1 MFCVHLVYTECAGV
15 DMECCSTSPPSLYV
29 SPQSLGDFTDTPY
42 QSITPSPPCETLA
55 FSVCTLAVLAS
66 ASHIEVLTET
76 K

>member
-1 MFCVHLVYTECAGV
+1 ML
-15 DMECCSTSPPSLYV
+15 LYV